1 MTDALPI
8 PTEAIVSLV
17 PFRVERR
24 TRWSECDPAGVVF
37 AGQFPLYMLSAAHLF
52 RTHVMNAPIG
62 RPTVDQDYGTPG
74 KAMELVFMG
83 PLWPEDAFVM
93 ELHVGRIGKRTTD
106 LLIDARRCDDG
117 TPVFMGRL
125 SAIYVRADDRKA
137 SIPIPGSVR
146 AVLENYQDAAGSIP
160 DLLKQ
165 VMR

>member
-1 MTDALPI
+1 MSDTLQI
-8 PTEAIVSLV
+8 PTEAVVSLA

-52 RTHVMNAPIG
+52 RTHVLNAPIG
-62 RPTVDQDYGTPG
+62 RQTADQGYGTPG
-74 KAMELVFMG
+74 KAMEMVFMG
-83 PLWPEDAFVM
+83 PLWPDDAFVM

-125 SAIYVRADDRKA
+125 SSIYVQADDRKV
-137 SIPIPGSVR
+137 SIPIPENVR
-146 AVLENYQDAAGSIP
+146 TILNDYQRAIGPIPHVLE
-160 DLLKQ
+160 Q